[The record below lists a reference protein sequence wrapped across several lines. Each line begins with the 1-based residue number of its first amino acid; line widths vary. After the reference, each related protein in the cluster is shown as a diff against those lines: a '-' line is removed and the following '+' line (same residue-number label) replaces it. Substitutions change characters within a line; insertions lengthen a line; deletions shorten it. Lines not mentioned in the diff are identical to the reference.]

1 MTTTTGGMTT
11 ITMRMKENSRCGVRT
26 IIGGTV
32 LIGIEDIR
40 TKLGVGKGKEVIGA
54 ELSRKCI

>member
-1 MTTTTGGMTT
+1 MRTTTTGGMT
-11 ITMRMKENSRCGVRT
+11 IMVKMKESERT

-40 TKLGVGKGKEVIGA
+40 T
-54 ELSRKCI
+54 